1 MFNVKQ
7 LSIYRPNESLP
18 CVTERDIRNPT
29 QAQEPFESVVE
40 LERSHPNLCGE
51 LLKAFCSCFCLSTS
65 RERRSSD
72 TRTTSPSSMG
82 SSRENKLVVLGPG
95 GVGKTSLVV
104 QYLEGFFTT
113 TYKPTV
119 EDYYRHTIK
128 MPVSILTYVQK
139 ETSRPMWLKRSN
151 LTIGGYHAHILS
163 IAIIWTYFATCTL
176 NQTDVSNNSKKKQVL
191 Y

>member
-1 MFNVKQ
+1 M
-7 LSIYRPNESLP
+7 RPNESLP
-18 CVTERDIRNPT
+18 RVIVRDLRNTTP
-29 QAQEPFESVVE
+29 AQEPLESVAE
-40 LERSHPNLCGE
+40 LERSHPNLCCE

-72 TRTTSPSSMG
+72 TYTPSQSSMG

-128 MPVSILTYVQK
+128 MPGKCCS
-139 ETSRPMWLKRSN
+139 
-151 LTIGGYHAHILS
+151 
-163 IAIIWTYFATCTL
+163 L
-176 NQTDVSNNSKKKQVL
+176 NIVFITDMHDSMNF

>member
-18 CVTERDIRNPT
+18 CVTERDLRNPT
-29 QAQEPFESVVE
+29 PAQEPLESVVE
-40 LERSHPNLCGE
+40 LERTHPNLCGE

-128 MPVSILTYVQK
+128 MPVSKHHDSLLIL
-139 ETSRPMWLKRSN
+139 
-151 LTIGGYHAHILS
+151 
-163 IAIIWTYFATCTL
+163 
-176 NQTDVSNNSKKKQVL
+176 KKKL
-191 Y
+191 PDCPERHRDNGYS